1 MQSSSGVF
9 DASPVVPA
17 PSEAAS
23 PTWPEDAARVA
34 VLLECARGMLLGAGK
49 CPRVP
54 PDRPDESQSTN
65 GLLIDARR
73 ATSKLWEAER
83 SAIKAACAP
92 QLIDEMDCYG
102 QLLAVVVAGRLLDAE
117 EAGDIGRRAHV
128 QQGRAASKWKAEQG
142 KAADAARR
150 AQSAAAA
157 KPELAH
163 RVAAAERAGTVAC
176 AAVLAKLYD
185 LKLPPRKVAVRKR
198 KARSPEDEAAAE
210 AELRLQ
216 KAKKAEA
223 AAEAAHVAA
232 ATRCDGVRRRVDALG
247 RAPDI
252 FAMMERQNRDE
263 DPPSRQE
270 CVAAHR
276 YFHKLAPPLLREQAA
291 ASHVLTEAE
300 SALEAARGAA
310 AVAAAE
316 VTAARDAAERASTWS
331 VAALM
336 EHFDDGEC
344 LEEIS
349 ASFWWWGRVQEMR
362 EAIRDDDLWGA
373 WKHAQIDVVIH
384 KHRQRLDA
392 ALPPEVRRNLELMK
406 AETKARDLAAVVAAH
421 RAELDR
427 AAEAAMEAAAAEVA
441 AAKAAIVQPVESEPQ
456 PQAET

>member
-1 MQSSSGVF
+1 M
-9 DASPVVPA
+9 
-17 PSEAAS
+17 
-23 PTWPEDAARVA
+23 
-34 VLLECARGMLLGAGK
+34 
-49 CPRVP
+49 
-54 PDRPDESQSTN
+54 
-65 GLLIDARR
+65 
-73 ATSKLWEAER
+73 
-83 SAIKAACAP
+83 
-92 QLIDEMDCYG
+92 
-102 QLLAVVVAGRLLDAE
+102 
-117 EAGDIGRRAHV
+117 
-128 QQGRAASKWKAEQG
+128 
-142 KAADAARR
+142 
-150 AQSAAAA
+150 
-157 KPELAH
+157 
-163 RVAAAERAGTVAC
+163 
-176 AAVLAKLYD
+176 LAKLYD

-406 AETKARDLAAVVAAH
+406 AETKARALAAVVAAR
-421 RAELDR
+421 RAELER

-456 PQAET
+456 AQPQAET